1 MILERKG
8 GGGKERNRDRLPL
21 VRPLAG
27 MEPASLWCTGPAPT
41 KCATGPGL
49 YIFLMILLI
58 TSVRKVTGGYKI
70 YSQEPNGVPLFGRT
84 KKPRYRGRPVP
95 RTADAG
101 GGPWVE
107 GQRQSRQMLKD
118 FSLVWTC
125 SALPPPPPTPQRPL
139 RVPWL

>member
-84 KKPRYRGRPVP
+84 KNPATEAVLCPGQQMQEAGPGWRGSVR
-95 RTADAG
+95 AG
-101 GGPWVE
+101 
-107 GQRQSRQMLKD
+107 R
-118 FSLVWTC
+118 C
-125 SALPPPPPTPQRPL
+125 
-139 RVPWL
+139 